1 MRTNVF
7 PDFGAVGGGAAQL
20 RDIVGA
26 LMMFA
31 LIASVLVLIVCAV
44 TWALATGY
52 GHFQT
57 AARARLG
64 VWLACGT
71 AVLAGAAVALV
82 NFLLG
87 VGAGL

>member
-1 MRTNVF
+1 MSTNVF
-7 PDFGAVGGGAAQL
+7 PDFGAVGAADQL

-31 LIASVLVLIVCAV
+31 LITSVLILVVCAV
-44 TWALATGY
+44 TWALAA
-52 GHFQT
+52 GHGHYQT

-71 AVLAGAAVALV
+71 AALAGAAVALV

>member
-1 MRTNVF
+1 MNANVY
-7 PDFGAVGGGAAQL
+7 PDFGAVGGADQL

-31 LIASVLVLIVCAV
+31 LIISVLMMVVSAV
-44 TWALATGY
+44 TWALAA
-52 GHFQT
+52 GHGHYQT

-71 AVLAGAAVALV
+71 AALAGAGVALA

-87 VGAGL
+87 IGSEI

>member
-1 MRTNVF
+1 MNTNVF
-7 PDFGAVGGGAAQL
+7 PDFGAVGGADQL

-31 LIASVLVLIVCAV
+31 LITSVLMLIVCAT
-44 TWALATGY
+44 TWALAAGN
-52 GHFQT
+52 GHYQT

-71 AVLAGAAVALV
+71 ATLAGAGVALV

-87 VGAGL
+87 IGADL